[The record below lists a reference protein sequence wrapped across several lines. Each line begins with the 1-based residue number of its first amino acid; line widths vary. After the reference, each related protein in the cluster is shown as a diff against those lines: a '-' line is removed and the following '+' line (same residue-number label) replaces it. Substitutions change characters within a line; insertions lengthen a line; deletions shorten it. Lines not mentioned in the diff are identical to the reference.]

1 MFQFFIHTVAKIY
14 LGEQEQELYHHKITR
29 DTYTY
34 ADIHIHT
41 NLCLFYNKINEYE
54 NV

>member
-14 LGEQEQELYHHKITR
+14 LGEQEQELYHHKNTR

-34 ADIHIHT
+34 ADIYTFIQT
-41 NLCLFYNKINEYE
+41 YICFITK
-54 NV
+54 